1 MNFTWLRSLLLVAAG
16 VALIA
21 ASLAWDILRG
31 SDDFDFGRKQLAGLV
46 VGLLLLAAAVW
57 LHRFA
62 GRPVLTAGWRRGRSQ
77 TILRV
82 AVCALLPTTATIAAL
97 WLSPEQLYGAAAW
110 LLWCYIVSVCLLL
123 PARLG
128 WPLFLGIA
136 ALNVTLAAIDTIKT
150 GLTGL
155 PLTMLDIRI
164 ALDDPAGL
172 WSALKLP
179 AWTRYAST
187 AVAAIVVLLAIHAL
201 SAAAL
206 RAWRAGEPRQQLWR
220 AARTGGAVIAV
231 GLLATVFFQRLFHDL
246 GGYDETWDTTGVA
259 AMADEI
265 GVFPY
270 LAYSWRIESTRTGD
284 FFKGSV
290 GTPPPPA
297 ESVRQAVLSAI
308 DFSTAV
314 AGDGRPNIVILLAE
328 STFDPNTAFRLN
340 GAVTSGLFTPNDRT
354 AAVGPMHVNVVGGGT
369 WVTEFETITGL
380 DSRLFG
386 YSGYYTHSSLAPYVE
401 KSLFTYL
408 QARGYRSVAFFP
420 NTGAFYNYRNA
431 YRAYGA
437 DRILDN
443 ADQGL
448 PDGWSATDVD
458 LVGNFTRI
466 MGPDPPAP
474 FFAYVL
480 LTENHGPHDCRIA
493 AIAEMPVRFSGTD
506 AFVPNCAL
514 HEYLR
519 RLASTEQAVASLV
532 QYLER
537 IEERT
542 GRGFVL
548 LTYGD
553 HQPYTFT
560 GYGWLNVDFGPLR
573 TEAPPNQTYF
583 HLLSSTTGR
592 IRCCLR
598 EIPATLVPTLVSAYV
613 AKGPDDVFLGVNL
626 WLFRRCGPDAI
637 AGEPL
642 TGLFRQE
649 KSGVE
654 HSSRPPRLKSRSPD
668 CIAAYAQA
676 LGAYRES
683 GILTGTPAQQQEMA
697 SPRGFEPR
705 SPP

>member
-1 MNFTWLRSLLLVAAG
+1 LTQKNDRTGIILTRLRSFLLAAAG

-21 ASLAWDILRG
+21 ASLAWDVLRG
-31 SDDFDFGRKQLAGLV
+31 ADDFGFGRKQLAGLV
-46 VGLLLLAAAVW
+46 VGLLLLAAAYL

-62 GRPVLTAGWRRGRSQ
+62 AEPLLTAGWRRLRSQ
-77 TILRV
+77 SILRV
-82 AVCALLPTTATIAAL
+82 VISALLSTAATLAAL
-97 WLSPEQLYGAAAW
+97 WLSTEQLYGAAAW
-110 LLWCYIVSVCLLL
+110 LFWCYIVSVCLLL

-128 WPLFLGIA
+128 WPLFIGIA
-136 ALNVTLAAIDTIKT
+136 VLNAALVAIDTIKT
-150 GLTGL
+150 GFTGL

-164 ALDDPAGL
+164 ALDDPTGL

-179 AWTRYAST
+179 IWTLHAS
-187 AVAAIVVLLAIHAL
+187 AMGAAFLVLLAIYAL
-201 SAAAL
+201 SAAAR
-206 RAWRAGEPRQQLWR
+206 RAWRAGEPRQQIWR

-265 GVFPY
+265 GVLPY
-270 LAYSWRIESTRTGD
+270 LAYSWRIESIRTGD
-284 FFKGSV
+284 FFNDSV
-290 GTPPPPA
+290 GAPPPPA

-308 DFSTAV
+308 DFSA
-314 AGDGRPNIVILLAE
+314 ADSGDGRPNIVILLAE
-328 STFDPNTAFRLN
+328 STFDPNAAFRLN

-386 YSGYYTHSSLAPYVE
+386 YSGYYTHSSLAHYVE
-401 KSLFTYL
+401 ESLFTYL
-408 QARGYRSVAFFP
+408 RARGYRSFAFFP
-420 NTGAFYNYRNA
+420 NSGAFYNYRNA

-437 DRILDN
+437 DRIFDS

-448 PDGWSATDVD
+448 PDGWSATDVR
-458 LVGNFTRI
+458 LVDNFTRI
-466 MGPDPPAP
+466 VGADPEAP

-480 LTENHGPHDCRIA
+480 LTENHGPHNCRIES
-493 AIAEMPVRFSGTD
+493 IAEAPVRFSGTD

-519 RLASTEQAVASLV
+519 RLASTDQAVDSMV
-532 QYLER
+532 QYLDR
-537 IEERT
+537 IRERT
-542 GRGFVL
+542 GKGFVL
-548 LTYGD
+548 LSYGD

-560 GYGWLNVDFGPLR
+560 GYEWLSVDFGPLR
-573 TEAPPNQTYF
+573 TEARLNQTYF
-583 HLLSSTTGR
+583 HLISSATGR
-592 IRCCLR
+592 IRCCLP
-598 EIPATLVPTLVSAYV
+598 EIPATLIPTLVSAYV
-613 AKGPDDVFLGVNL
+613 AEGPDDVFLGVNL
-626 WLFRRCGPDAI
+626 WLFNRCGPDAI

-649 KSGVE
+649 KTGAE
-654 HSSRPPRLKSRSPD
+654 HSNRRPSIKRRSPK
-668 CIAAYAQA
+668 CLAAYAQA

-683 GILTGTPAQQQEMA
+683 GIMTGTPAQQE
-697 SPRGFEPR
+697 
-705 SPP
+705 

>member
-21 ASLAWDILRG
+21 SSLAWDFLRG
-31 SDDFDFGRKQLAGLV
+31 ADDFGFGRKQLAGLV

-62 GRPVLTAGWRRGRSQ
+62 GRPVLTADWRRGRSWS
-77 TILRV
+77 ILRV
-82 AVCALLPTTATIAAL
+82 AVCAIVPTVATIAAL

-123 PARLG
+123 PSRLG
-128 WPLFLGIA
+128 WPLFIGIA
-136 ALNVTLAAIDTIKT
+136 ALNAVLAAIDTIKT

-155 PLTMLDIRI
+155 PLTVLDIRI

-179 AWTRYAST
+179 AWTLYAT
-187 AVAAIVVLLAIHAL
+187 AAGAALVVLLAIYAI

-206 RAWRAGEPRQQLWR
+206 RAWRAGEPRQQMWR

-231 GLLATVFFQRLFHDL
+231 GLLAIVFFQRLFNDL

-265 GVFPY
+265 GVLPY
-270 LAYSWRIESTRTGD
+270 LSYSWHIESTRTGD
-284 FFKGSV
+284 FFKASV
-290 GTPPPPA
+290 GSAPPPA
-297 ESVRQAVLSAI
+297 ESVRQAVRNHV
-308 DFSTAV
+308 DFTAAV

-328 STFDPNTAFRLN
+328 STFDPNKAFRLS

-401 KSLFTYL
+401 RSLFTDL
-408 QARGYRSVAFFP
+408 QARGYRSVAFFA
-420 NTGAFYNYRNA
+420 NSGAFYNYRNA

-437 DRILDN
+437 DRIFDS

-448 PDGWSATDVD
+448 PDGWRATDVD

-466 MGPDPPAP
+466 MGPDPDAP

-480 LTENHGPHDCRIA
+480 LTENHGPHDCRMA
-493 AIAEMPVRFSGTD
+493 AIEEMPVRFSGTD
-506 AFVPNCAL
+506 ALVPNCAL

-519 RLASTEQAVASLV
+519 RLASTDQAITSLV
-532 QYLER
+532 QYLHR

-548 LTYGD
+548 LSYGD

-583 HLLSSTTGR
+583 HLLSSTAGR

-598 EIPATLVPTLVSAYV
+598 EIPATLVPTLVSAFV
-613 AKGPDDVFLGVNL
+613 AEGPDDVFLGVNL
-626 WLFRRCGPDAI
+626 WLFDRCGPDAI

-654 HSSRPPRLKSRSPD
+654 HSDRPPGLKRRSPD

-683 GILTGTPAQQQEMA
+683 GIITGAPAQQ
-697 SPRGFEPR
+697 
-705 SPP
+705 